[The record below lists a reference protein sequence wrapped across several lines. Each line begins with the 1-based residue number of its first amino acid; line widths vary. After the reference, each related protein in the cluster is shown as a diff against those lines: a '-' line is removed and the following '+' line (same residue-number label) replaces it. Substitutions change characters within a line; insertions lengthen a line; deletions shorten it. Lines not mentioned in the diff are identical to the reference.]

1 MYNSNNPRIPGGSN
15 PIYDRSTPQSLPNS
29 PGNQNYA
36 QRPSFSFQ
44 PTTCYRPPRDRAW
57 VSPYIDNSLNVRPP
71 MMVSHNNQ
79 PNYHHRLPANG
90 SQQPQVSIKLL
101 CFLLIKYEY
110 NVGT

>member
-1 MYNSNNPRIPGGSN
+1 MSDSENLKDSLPGDKFTLYLPN
-15 PIYDRSTPQSLPNS
+15 ATSTPQHIRLKRETSHDNGLNIGPTDRLKNEKLP
-29 PGNQNYA
+29 P
-36 QRPSFSFQ
+36 QRLSHP
-44 PTTCYRPPRDRAW
+44 
-57 VSPYIDNSLNVRPP
+57 
-71 MMVSHNNQ
+71 MVSYNNQ